1 MILHCSRVNA
11 LAGIMPIMTY
21 GGFKRMTGFCKV
33 KVPQDIHDV
42 LEANKDN
49 EEAIKVCGCELV
61 VCLRVCVCE
70 CVYVCLGGGEG
81 EGLANMHTKCIL
93 FILNAY
99 YSNAYQMHTKC
110 ILFFLCVCDCGC
122 EATCSQVSMHAMP
135 VGRGQP

>member
-93 FILNAY
+93 F
-99 YSNAYQMHTKC
+99 
-110 ILFFLCVCDCGC
+110 FLCVCDCGC